1 METILKL
8 LPFVLPPLLGAV
20 IGYVTNALAIRMLFR
35 PLTERRF
42 LGMRVP
48 LTPGIIPR
56 QRHQLAHSIARMVST
71 KLLTEEVLIARLHDP
86 EFTRVLETS
95 VGRFTAD
102 ILDGGVGAEGSD
114 GTTAETR
121 DAVAEI
127 AQGVLTSFFR
137 SPGFLEI
144 VHRLAETV
152 ADGTLAME
160 MDRVLPEAAQLSGLV
175 DGAIVSLTTGPVAPT
190 AELAVQRWVRSHMG
204 NDTPLVAI
212 LGEGSIERLAGV
224 IPGVYDPVLEALVA
238 FLKQPATR
246 RELAFHGQALL
257 SRVLKRLNLFQR
269 FIVSATQYDRNLNE
283 NMPAVIDDL
292 IESVERAGRQRQNR
306 ERLIRS
312 LQDQVHELGSTGIRT
327 LLERFDL
334 HAERLVTRLFALAV
348 ELLSRADVRSG
359 ISEGIARFVDKHRD
373 ESLGEVAGSLFG
385 LESEELSRR
394 VVALADSWIER
405 EGNADRV
412 AERVTE
418 FIVRY
423 FGRSERKALGELLPL
438 TDTQKRGVDRFLA
451 RRLEALV
458 ERRVPEIIAGIDV
471 YSMVVE
477 KIDALDVES
486 VEQLLLMVIA
496 RHLKWINL
504 FGALLGSLIGGT
516 QVLIGLI
523 T

>member
-1 METILKL
+1 M
-8 LPFVLPPLLGAV
+8 
-20 IGYVTNALAIRMLFR
+20 
-35 PLTERRF
+35 
-42 LGMRVP
+42 
-48 LTPGIIPR
+48 
-56 QRHQLAHSIARMVST
+56 
-71 KLLTEEVLIARLHDP
+71 
-86 EFTRVLETS
+86 
-95 VGRFTAD
+95 
-102 ILDGGVGAEGSD
+102 
-114 GTTAETR
+114 
-121 DAVAEI
+121 
-127 AQGVLTSFFR
+127 
-137 SPGFLEI
+137 
-144 VHRLAETV
+144 HRLAQTV
-152 ADGTLAME
+152 ADGTLAMQI
-160 MDRVLPEAAQLSGLV
+160 DRVLPEAARLAELV
-175 DGAIVSLTTGPVAPT
+175 DGTIVSLTSGPVAPT
-190 AELAVQRWVRSHMG
+190 AELAVQRWVSGHMRK
-204 NDTPLVAI
+204 DTPLVAI
-212 LGEGSIERLAGV
+212 LGKGSIERLAGT
-224 IPGVYDPVLEALVA
+224 IPGIYEPVLDALVA

-246 RELAFHGQALL
+246 RELSLHGQALL

-292 IESVERAGRQRQNR
+292 IASVERAGRQQQNR
-306 ERLIRS
+306 ERLIES
-312 LQDQVHELGSTGIRT
+312 LQDQVRELGSTGIRT

-348 ELLSRADVRSG
+348 ELLSREDVRSG
-359 ISEGIARFVDKHRD
+359 ISEGVARFVDKHRD

-385 LESEELSRR
+385 LESDELSRR
-394 VVALADSWIER
+394 IIALADSWIER

-418 FIVRY
+418 FVVRY
-423 FGRSERKALGELLPL
+423 FARSERRPLGELLPL
-438 TDTQKRGVDRFLA
+438 SGAQKQGVDRFLA
-451 RRLEALV
+451 ARLEALV

-477 KIDALDVES
+477 KIDGLDVES